1 MAKKGNQ
8 EAVDAVELVLESGDE
23 TEALVDAEV
32 VEAPASEWKDVAG
45 SGDALGVLQAFNL
58 GRLGKPGV
66 LLRYVADG
74 KVIMCQPYREV
85 RLLDNND
92 GSVSLMYQA

>member
-8 EAVDAVELVLESGDE
+8 EAVEAAELVLESGS
-23 TEALVDAEV
+23 EA
-32 VEAPASEWKDVAG
+32 EAVAVPASEWKDVAG
-45 SGDALGVLQAFNL
+45 SRDALGVLQAFNL